1 MSGQHRNRRRFL
13 FLPLLLAAAAT
24 LGAAACTREE
34 ERGRQLYA
42 QRGCAVCHGARGHG
56 DGPSAKRLAVVP
68 RDFAD
73 VRAYR
78 QGSSRNDIAA
88 SIRNGAG
95 AMPAF
100 RDIDESEASNI
111 AAWIVSL
118 QRQPR

>member
-1 MSGQHRNRRRFL
+1 M
-13 FLPLLLAAAAT
+13 
-24 LGAAACTREE
+24 
-34 ERGRQLYA
+34 
-42 QRGCAVCHGARGHG
+42 
-56 DGPSAKRLAVVP
+56 P

-100 RDIDESEASNI
+100 RDIDRSEASNI